1 MMAPPSVPRL
11 VAQAPAPARAHP
23 QQWIGPQPGRGVVH
37 IDLAAPFPDRIE
49 PGPFQRSMVVFWW
62 KDVPVGHVFLESSR
76 CSPERIAALA
86 EIAVEDD
93 LITGAEDRIAGPARV
108 GPVSVIVCTRD
119 RPQELA
125 RCLDSLLAQSRPP
138 EEIVVV
144 DDGSSGPVARRVA
157 GERPRVTFRR
167 QQPSGLAA
175 ARNTAIRAARHDILA
190 FTDDD
195 VRHHPLW
202 LERLVR
208 PLEREDT
215 VASAGLVLPLEIE
228 SDAHYICERA
238 WSMGR
243 GYRPRAFGPEFLK
256 GGANRPA
263 PVWEIGSGAS
273 MAFHR
278 RVFQELGGFDERLDG
293 GADGVTGESELW
305 HRILSQGW
313 TCRYEPASV
322 AYHRHCRELKD
333 LCEQVRRQM
342 AGHVFSLLIMGERG
356 VAAGGLR
363 RIAVD
368 LPRLFLKLG
377 WSRLL
382 DGRRP
387 HTALLGASLN
397 GYWAG
402 LSSYTRRRSA

>member
-1 MMAPPSVPRL
+1 MMAPFVPR
-11 VAQAPAPARAHP
+11 VAAQVPASALP
-23 QQWIGPQPGRGVVH
+23 QRRVGPQPGRGVVH

-86 EIAVEDD
+86 ESAVEDD
-93 LITGAEDRIAGPARV
+93 LITGAEDRLSAPGRLE
-108 GPVSVIVCTRD
+108 PVSVIVCTRD
-119 RPQELA
+119 RPQELS

-144 DDGSSGPVARRVA
+144 DDGSSGPVTRRVA
-157 GERPRVTFRR
+157 TERPRVTFRR
-167 QQPSGLAA
+167 QQPSGLAS
-175 ARNTAIRAARHDILA
+175 ARNTGIRAARHDILA

-215 VASAGLVLPLEIE
+215 AASTGLVLPLELE

-238 WSMGR
+238 WSLGR
-243 GYRPRAFGPEFLK
+243 GYRPRAFEPEFLK
-256 GGANRPA
+256 VAPGRPA

-273 MAFHR
+273 MAFRR
-278 RVFQELGGFDERLDG
+278 RVFQELGGFDERLDADAEGVG
-293 GADGVTGESELW
+293 GEAELW
-305 HRILSQGW
+305 RRVLSQGW

-322 AYHRHCRELKD
+322 AYHRHCRELQD
-333 LCEQVRRQM
+333 LCEQVRLQM
-342 AGHVFSLLIMGERG
+342 AGHVFSLLVMAEHNRHD
-356 VAAGGLR
+356 GGLR
-363 RIAVD
+363 RIFLD

-377 WSRLL
+377 WSRVL

-387 HTALLGASLN
+387 HSALLGASMR

-402 LSSYTRRRSA
+402 LSSYSRRRAK